1 MTATRI
7 DPQRPLGWAASAL
20 VLLLVAG
27 AVLVGLPGVF
37 GVLWAVPYGGIGAL
51 LVIRRPRT
59 SIGWLLI
66 GFAWAFALVTVSI
79 DATAAQFAS
88 GSLPPATAALTV
100 VTSATGSVLFLLMAV
115 LAIVLPSGR
124 LPDGRW
130 GVAARLGIAIAVL
143 FVVLGALMPTINVN
157 LWASSSGADLPNPA
171 AFMPD
176 LPIWSVVTPDTA
188 ILPIVLL
195 MIVSVLSLF
204 VRFRRA
210 AGVERQQ
217 LRWITAALGLV
228 VVAVVGGYV
237 IGLLV
242 PGAAES
248 GVIWLGAVV
257 AFPCVAIAIGIA
269 VLRYRLY
276 EIDRIVSRTIG
287 WAITTGVIATVLAGL
302 IVGLQAAL
310 QPVTGESTLAVAAST
325 LVAFALFRPVH
336 RRVQRAVDRRFNRSG
351 ESARRAVE
359 AFTGQ
364 LRDELD
370 LDAVRVRL
378 LSTVGDAVQPRGV
391 ALWLRTRPAIGVASP
406 RPGGRG

>member
-1 MTATRI
+1 VTKV
-7 DPQRPLGWAASAL
+7 PEVSRPLGRMAGGL
-20 VLLLVAG
+20 VLLLVVG

-37 GVLWAVPYGGIGAL
+37 GVLWAVPYGGVGAL

-66 GFAWAFALVTVSI
+66 AFAWAFALVTVSI
-79 DATAAQFAS
+79 DATPAQFTS
-88 GSLPPATAALTV
+88 GTLPPSTAALTV

-115 LAIVLPSGR
+115 LAIVFPSGR

-130 GVAARLGIAIAVL
+130 GVVARVGIAISVV
-143 FVVLGALMPTINVN
+143 FVILGTFMPRINVN
-157 LWASSSGADLPNPA
+157 LWASSSGVVLPNPA
-171 AFMPD
+171 AVMPD
-176 LPIWSVVTPDTA
+176 LPIWSVVTPDTS
-188 ILPIVLL
+188 ILPIAVL
-195 MIVSVLSLF
+195 MVASVVSLF
-204 VRFRRA
+204 IRFRRA

-217 LRWITAALGLV
+217 LRWITAALAFV

-242 PGAAES
+242 PAAAET

-287 WAITTGVIATVLAGL
+287 WAVTTGVIAAVLAGL
-302 IVGLQAAL
+302 IVGLQTLL
-310 QPVTGESTLAVAAST
+310 QPLTGESTVAVAAST
-325 LVAFALFRPVH
+325 LVAFALFQPVH
-336 RRVQRAVDRRFNRSG
+336 RRVQRAVDRRFNRSR

-359 AFTGQ
+359 SFSGH
-364 LRDELD
+364 LRDEID
-370 LDAVRVRL
+370 LDAVRGRL
-378 LSTVGDAVQPRGV
+378 LATAGEAVQPRGV
-391 ALWLRTRPAIGVASP
+391 GLWLRSEVER
-406 RPGGRG
+406 